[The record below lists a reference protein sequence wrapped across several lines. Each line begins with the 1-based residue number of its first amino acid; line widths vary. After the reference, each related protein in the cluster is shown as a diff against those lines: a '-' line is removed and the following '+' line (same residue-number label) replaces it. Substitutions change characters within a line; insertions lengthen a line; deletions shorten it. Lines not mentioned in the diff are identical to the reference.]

1 MVAVVSCVAQLDN
14 VIAPVAP
21 AATNSKVFMNHV
33 YADVVPKANRTERD
47 QELMLGPPVLSLVV
61 KSFRASVR
69 AYFTFNVIFFVRF
82 PSSLFVE

>member
-1 MVAVVSCVAQLDN
+1 VL
-14 VIAPVAP
+14 
-21 AATNSKVFMNHV
+21 
-33 YADVVPKANRTERD
+33 PKANRTERD

-61 KSFRASVR
+61 QSFRASVH